1 MGFDFTN
8 VMTMLSNAAP
18 ASNSGGNGGGK
29 FDILKFLNNTGA
41 YVEKIASILM
51 MLIGI
56 ILIIVSIVQI
66 AKGLAGGGRGQVNWV
81 SSIACL
87 LVGGALLFGGWQL
100 VAAVASSGADTLSEL
115 GGGGAISG
123 GANGYSGSNNATS
136 MFGSNQGN

>member
-1 MGFDFTN
+1 MGFDFMN
-8 VMTMLSNAAP
+8 VMTMLTNTPAP
-18 ASNSGGNGGGK
+18 GGNSGSNGK
-29 FDILKFLNNTGA
+29 FDILKFLNNTGK
-41 YVEKIASILM
+41 YVEQIASVLM

-115 GGGGAISG
+115 GGGQAISG
-123 GANGYSGSNNATS
+123 NNTGYSGSDDAGS
-136 MFGSNQGN
+136 LFGQNKGN